1 MRLGS
6 RGASIVAVIIM
17 LAIVTLLGT
26 VFVALF
32 TGSLERSTGAAL
44 SARALYSAEGGLEAA
59 IGHLKEAPASLY
71 WTWRDGYL
79 GKPAGSGTV
88 DVEVLEYE
96 NRDSTLA
103 ASVKCEPFES
113 TITAAGANPSR
124 TVYMALSWGT
134 SNNMGLELYDN
145 TIADCSN
152 PLASANLLASSVT
165 SNMPEIIRYRVTD
178 AAPAT
183 LTYTARVSGTT
194 GDVYQLRISHP
205 DEAAFGTGK
214 TCGQPAGP
222 PFKKCMR
229 AVISLGKAQNAR
241 REVFAGFSK

>member
-6 RGASIVAVIIM
+6 SGASIVAVIM
-17 LAIVTLLGT
+17 LLAIVTLLG
-26 VFVALF
+26 VMFVSIF
-32 TGSLERSTGAAL
+32 TGSLEKSIGFTL

-59 IGHLKEAPASLY
+59 IGHLKRAPASVY
-71 WTWRDGYL
+71 WPWRDGYL
-79 GKPAGSGTV
+79 NKAAGSGTV

-96 NRDSTLA
+96 NRDFTLVS
-103 ASVKCEPFES
+103 SVRCEPFES
-113 TITAAGANPSR
+113 TIVAAGANPSR
-124 TVYMALSWGT
+124 TVYIALSWGT
-134 SNNMGLELYDN
+134 SNNMNLELYDN
-145 TIADCSN
+145 SVADCNN
-152 PLASANLLASSVT
+152 PLASANLLASSMT
-165 SNMPEIIRYRVTD
+165 ANMPEMIRYRITN

-183 LTYTARVSGTT
+183 LTYTARVSGTA
-194 GDVYQLRISHP
+194 GDAFQLRISHP

-241 REVFAGFSK
+241 REVFAGFSR